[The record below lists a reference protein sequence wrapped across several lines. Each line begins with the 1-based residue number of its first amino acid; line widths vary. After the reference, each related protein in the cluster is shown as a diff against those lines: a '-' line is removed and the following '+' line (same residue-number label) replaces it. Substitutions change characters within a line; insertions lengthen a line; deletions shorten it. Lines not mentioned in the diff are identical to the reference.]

1 MNNNNCIIQMLNVSK
16 KFKNNFALK
25 NINLNVKKGEFI
37 FLSGP
42 AGSGKSILLKVLYLA
57 EKITNGKILIDGI
70 DLAKVSSKKLALLR
84 RRFGMIFNDF
94 KLIPNL
100 TVYENVALVLQASGE
115 KETDI
120 KEKVMSVL
128 QTTNMEK
135 KHKDL
140 PPSLSGGEQQRTA
153 VARALVAKPSII
165 LADEPTASLDY
176 KSGQEILDLLVQ
188 YHKNDATIL
197 IASHNLHLLKS
208 TVQGRNIQIDKGQ
221 IKSNIVML

>member
-1 MNNNNCIIQMLNVSK
+1 MLNVSK

-135 KHKDL
+135 KYKDL

>member
-16 KFKNNFALK
+16 KFKKNFALK

-135 KHKDL
+135 KYKDL

>member
-1 MNNNNCIIQMLNVSK
+1 MLNVSK
-16 KFKNNFALK
+16 KFKKNFALK

-135 KHKDL
+135 KYKDL

>member
-135 KHKDL
+135 KYKDL